1 LLANHGV
8 LAFGFDAMAAARA
21 NLIIEEAAILGINA
35 RVLGGARP
43 IPAEMAA
50 YTQRRRDEFAAAG
63 VQRAGGS

>member
-1 LLANHGV
+1 
-8 LAFGFDAMAAARA
+8 MAAARA